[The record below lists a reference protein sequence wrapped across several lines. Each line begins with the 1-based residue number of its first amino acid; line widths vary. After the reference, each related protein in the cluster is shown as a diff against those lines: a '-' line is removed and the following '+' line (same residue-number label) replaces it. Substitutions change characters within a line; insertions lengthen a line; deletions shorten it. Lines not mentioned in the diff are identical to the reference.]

1 MTRREVIALGAAAAV
16 SSSSA
21 QGADWHKSE
30 AFQRAYNL
38 DYDAALQLVEK
49 EAAQS
54 PNDAESWNQMAYTLL
69 YRALFAADALD
80 GAAALNAGAF
90 LRKPKVP
97 FSAEER
103 QRFEGA
109 LEKSMALSQAKLN
122 SNPKDALAL
131 YNMGV
136 AKVHRASYLFLIQKE
151 WREALKSGSDARR
164 LHTQAHES
172 DSSLAD
178 ALLVPS
184 IHQYVVGSLPIYL
197 KALTFLVGLSGD
209 KKKGLEG
216 LRNLA
221 AQGRRTRVEASVL
234 LAVAE
239 SREENFEAAAQILWK
254 LAAEF
259 PSNHLYRMELVKVLA
274 KMKRRNDATR
284 ELSQLSEARYRF
296 LKAEKL
302 NAFRGTVQTLLK
314 A

>member
-1 MTRREVIALGAAAAV
+1 MTRRELLGAAVFAAI
-16 SSSSA
+16 A
-21 QGADWHKSE
+21 RGAEWHKSE

-38 DYDAALQLVEK
+38 DYDAALPLVDRESVN
-49 EAAQS
+49 S
-54 PNDAESWNQMAYTLL
+54 PTDPESWNQVAYTLL

-80 GAAALNAGAF
+80 AAAALNVGSF

-97 FSAEER
+97 FADEER
-103 QRFEGA
+103 KRFEAA
-109 LEKSMALSQAKLN
+109 LDKSTALSQARLN
-122 SNPKDALAL
+122 ANPKDALAL
-131 YNMGV
+131 YTLGV
-136 AKVHRASYLFLIQKE
+136 SKVHRASYLFLMQKD
-151 WREALKSGSDARR
+151 WREALKAGSDARR
-164 LHTQAHES
+164 LHTQAYQL
-172 DSSLAD
+172 DSSLGD

-184 IHQYVVGSLPIYL
+184 IHQYVVGSLPVYV

-216 LRNLA
+216 LRNVA
-221 AQGRRTRVEASVL
+221 AQGHRSRVEATVL

-274 KMKRRNDATR
+274 KMKRRSEAMK

-302 NAFRGTVQTLLK
+302 SAFRADLELLLK